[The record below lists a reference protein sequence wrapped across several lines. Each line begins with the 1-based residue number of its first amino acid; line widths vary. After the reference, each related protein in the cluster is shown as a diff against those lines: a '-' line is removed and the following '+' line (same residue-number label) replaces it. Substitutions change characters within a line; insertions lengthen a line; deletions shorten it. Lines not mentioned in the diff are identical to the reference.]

1 MELIFDTHAHLN
13 DEAFDQD
20 REELIRN
27 LQNDGIELVMIPGAD
42 PKSSKEAV
50 ELAEKYENLYAAVGT
65 HPHDAETFTDE
76 DFEMYRDL
84 CKKEKVLAVGEIGLD
99 YYYDNSPRDIQKEV
113 FIKQLELAEEEKLPV
128 IIHSRDAI
136 EDTYDILKAFEGR
149 VKGIIHCYS
158 SSYEMAEKFIAL
170 GYYISLGGPVT
181 FKNAKTPKIVAE
193 KVDIN
198 WLLIETDSPYLAPHP
213 MRGKRNEPKYTRYV
227 AEQIAI
233 LKGMEMNDLIKIT
246 KENAKRCF
254 GLCK

>member
-76 DFEMYRDL
+76 DLEMYRDL